1 MADEIDRA
9 QEIEEKQRAQA
20 LLLRKPELVACGFC
34 HWCGE
39 QVKTGALF
47 CEPLTPD
54 AGMTGSAT
62 RTRRNGTGANH
73 GYQKGY
79 AARLLRNLH
88 ILP

>member
-47 CEPLTPD
+47 CEPLTPND
-54 AGMTGSAT
+54 AGCRDDWQRDQDAKK
-62 RTRRNGTGANH
+62 RNGG
-73 GYQKGY
+73 
-79 AARLLRNLH
+79 
-88 ILP
+88 